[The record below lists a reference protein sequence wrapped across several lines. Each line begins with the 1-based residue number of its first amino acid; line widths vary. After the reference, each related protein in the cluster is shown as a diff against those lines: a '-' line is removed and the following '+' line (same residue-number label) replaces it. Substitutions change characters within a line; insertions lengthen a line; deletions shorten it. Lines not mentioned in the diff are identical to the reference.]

1 VKEVIYALETANK
14 RYAAQPNH
22 LEGENT
28 VERNQAGEERTFVV
42 NIHLTRGVVALLTV
56 ALLVVAFMG
65 YLVWGE
71 KEAAA
76 SSPQAPLAGA
86 TGLRQYYLTQSGYDG
101 ADADT
106 ACASGY
112 HMASVWEILDP
123 SNLAYDT
130 TLGYSEDDSDQGPP
144 SCTPGWARTGNLSYA
159 TGNAGVVNCYAWTSI
174 SPSDYGTTIRLPC
187 DWTVST
193 EVHLWEAAV
202 AGCDDIHR
210 VWCVED

>member
-1 VKEVIYALETANK
+1 
-14 RYAAQPNH
+14 
-22 LEGENT
+22 

-56 ALLVVAFMG
+56 ALLVVASLG

-86 TGLRQYYLTQSGYDG
+86 TGLRWYYLTQSGYNG

-123 SNLAYDT
+123 SNLAYDV
-130 TLGYSEDDSDQGPP
+130 TLGYEEADSGQGPP
-144 SCTPGWARTGNLSYA
+144 SCTLGWVRTGNINDASIIVGS
-159 TGNAGVVNCYAWTSI
+159 GNCNTWNSNDPGDS
-174 SPSDYGTTIRLPC
+174 GTAIRLPC
-187 DWTVST
+187 DWSSST
-193 EVHLWEAAV
+193 EVHLWEAAYHWCSDN
-202 AGCDDIHR
+202 AR